1 MYNLK
6 NDQSGS
12 LEDGCEKS
20 QTSLAQVLRTASS
33 MSRNNN
39 DDMLI
44 AIGANEREGVPK
56 KKKTLWALVRSL
68 GFRTIGYS
76 LIPIGTMGTAWC
88 WKKALHGF

>member
-1 MYNLK
+1 MK

-12 LEDGCEKS
+12 LQDGCEKS

-39 DDMLI
+39 DNMLI
-44 AIGANEREGVPK
+44 AIGANEREGVP
-56 KKKTLWALVRSL
+56 KKTLWALVRSL

-76 LIPIGTMGTAWC
+76 LIPVIRTMGTAWC
-88 WKKALHGF
+88 RNKALHGF

>member
-39 DDMLI
+39 DDVLI

-56 KKKTLWALVRSL
+56 KKKNPL
-68 GFRTIGYS
+68 GLG
-76 LIPIGTMGTAWC
+76 
-88 WKKALHGF
+88 KKSGL